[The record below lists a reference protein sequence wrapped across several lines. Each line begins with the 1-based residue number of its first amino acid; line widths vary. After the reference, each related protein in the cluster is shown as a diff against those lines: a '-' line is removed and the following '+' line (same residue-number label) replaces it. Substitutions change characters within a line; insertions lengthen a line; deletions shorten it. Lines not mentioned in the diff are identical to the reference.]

1 MVRRAADMHGYAIRS
16 ARSGLALTSRDHRL
30 VGYRVPRE
38 WASVG
43 ETLRGVG
50 SIGAFQRGSR
60 AEFLSEY
67 AAFRCWVAECFVC
80 RVDES

>member
-1 MVRRAADMHGYAIRS
+1 MLCRAADVHGYATRL
-16 ARSGLALTSRDHRL
+16 ARLGSVLTSRDHQL

-50 SIGAFQRGSR
+50 SIGAFKRGSR
-60 AEFLSEY
+60 AGFLSEY
-67 AAFRCWVAECFVC
+67 AAFRCGVAECFVC